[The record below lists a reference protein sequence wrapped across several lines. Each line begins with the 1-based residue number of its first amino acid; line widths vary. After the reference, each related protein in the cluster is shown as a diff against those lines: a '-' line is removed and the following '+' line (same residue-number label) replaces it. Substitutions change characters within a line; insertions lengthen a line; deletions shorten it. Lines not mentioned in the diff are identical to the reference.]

1 MTTFFWVPF
10 DDSDWNH
17 DVYCRSIPAHG
28 KILPHADG
36 SVGFVGH
43 ENVSWNQVQAND
55 TLVLAAHGKKW
66 STDEVAWRKKDGT
79 IVQWSPTVFA
89 QAIRACLADH
99 YGQQI
104 NYRLLACFGANNI
117 TPLAHSFGSKL
128 ATEMSA
134 VGLKGSLTAYKGATG
149 MDANLGKQVGSSRI
163 TCALSVLRHLGT
175 MTGSQPTDDASVVWT
190 L

>member
-43 ENVSWNQVQAND
+43 ENVSWSQVQAN
-55 TLVLAAHGKKW
+55 
-66 STDEVAWRKKDGT
+66 
-79 IVQWSPTVFA
+79 FA
-89 QAIRACLADH
+89 QAIRACLGDG

-104 NYRLLACFGANNI
+104 SYRLLACFGANNI

-128 ATEMSA
+128 AAEMGK

-149 MDANLGKQVGSSRI
+149 MDANLGKQIGSSRI

-175 MTGSQPTDDASVVWT
+175 LVGSHPTDDASEVWQ

>member
-43 ENVSWNQVQAND
+43 ENVSWSQVQAND

-89 QAIRACLADH
+89 QAIRAQCETLIPDELFIADT
-99 YGQQI
+99 GADLGI
-104 NYRLLACFGANNI
+104 GGRGGAACHGKREGCR
-117 TPLAHSFGSKL
+117 HGDGK
-128 ATEMSA
+128 
-134 VGLKGSLTAYKGATG
+134 SLQFHEVSPVQ
-149 MDANLGKQVGSSRI
+149 L
-163 TCALSVLRHLGT
+163 
-175 MTGSQPTDDASVVWT
+175 P
-190 L
+190 

>member
-1 MTTFFWVPF
+1 M
-10 DDSDWNH
+10 
-17 DVYCRSIPAHG
+17 
-28 KILPHADG
+28 
-36 SVGFVGH
+36 
-43 ENVSWNQVQAND
+43 
-55 TLVLAAHGKKW
+55 
-66 STDEVAWRKKDGT
+66 
-79 IVQWSPTVFA
+79 FA

-149 MDANLGKQVGSSRI
+149 MDANLGKQIGSSRI

>member
-1 MTTFFWVPF
+1 M
-10 DDSDWNH
+10 
-17 DVYCRSIPAHG
+17 
-28 KILPHADG
+28 
-36 SVGFVGH
+36 
-43 ENVSWNQVQAND
+43 
-55 TLVLAAHGKKW
+55 
-66 STDEVAWRKKDGT
+66 
-79 IVQWSPTVFA
+79 FA

-99 YGQQI
+99 YSQQI

-149 MDANLGKQVGSSRI
+149 MDANLGKQIGSSRI

-175 MTGSQPTDDASVVWT
+175 MTGSQPTDVRLTATNLLGSHQELAHKPLQWMPEQRGRTPNETGRQVFLTVN
-190 L
+190 LHF